1 LDRKRV
7 RGTGRRDF
15 EHHQAL
21 GRVVRETSVFLA
33 APGAAFA
40 RMQHGPGRRN
50 LRRGANMFQQILLP
64 TDGSDLS
71 ERAVLAGISFAKEVG
86 AKVVALTV
94 RPEFHTFTYKT
105 EMLEDTEPEFNAAT
119 QKQADQYLKFVT
131 DAASS
136 AGVPCIAVQN
146 VSDDPYESI
155 LQTAKERKCDL
166 IVMASHGRRGV
177 KGLLLGS
184 ETQKVLVH
192 SDIPVLVYR

>member
-1 LDRKRV
+1 M
-7 RGTGRRDF
+7 
-15 EHHQAL
+15 
-21 GRVVRETSVFLA
+21 
-33 APGAAFA
+33 PGE
-40 RMQHGPGRRN
+40 PGRRN
-50 LRRGANMFQQILLP
+50 RRGANMFQQILLP
-64 TDGSDLS
+64 TDGSELS
-71 ERAVLAGISFAKEVG
+71 ERAVLAGISFAKEMG

-119 QKQADQYLKFVT
+119 QKQAEQYLKFVT

-136 AGVPCIAVQN
+136 AGVPCVAVQA

-166 IVMASHGRRGV
+166 IVMASHGRHGV